1 MVETHTGV
9 EDGRAIFP
17 WLRNFIN
24 GTTTGC
30 HVRFR
35 PSLPKGKGA
44 KFEYKSS
51 TDSNDNSYKFEDE
64 VLLSSVK
71 LRKLRH
77 LFVNRSQVRIV
88 KH

>member
-1 MVETHTGV
+1 MGARYFLGSGILLTEQQQ
-9 EDGRAIFP
+9 DAMYA
-17 WLRNFIN
+17 LDQ
-24 GTTTGC
+24 
-30 HVRFR
+30 
-35 PSLPKGKGA
+35 SLPKGKGA